1 MPRLRAMTP
10 SGLVEVTRFRALHF
24 NALRLIRTLKV
35 LDNGVLRTVG
45 SFIQPLSVSISPA
58 TASGRRATSG
68 EATTNTVTASV
79 SGGQGPY
86 TYSWVRVSN
95 DNPGVPIA
103 TNPSGATTAFRGYP
117 DGDAVF
123 QVNVTDALG
132 NTASGQVAV
141 TFISFA

>member
-45 SFIQPLSVSISPA
+45 SFIQPLSVSVSPP
-58 TASGRRATSG
+58 TASAGAFSG
-68 EATTNTVTASV
+68 QVNTNAVTASV
-79 SGGQGPY
+79 SGGQSPY
-86 TYSWVRVSN
+86 IYSWVRISN
-95 DNPGVPIA
+95 TNPGTPAA
-103 TNPSGATTAFRGYP
+103 TNPGLASTAFRGFV
-117 DGDAVF
+117 GGEAVF

-132 NTASGQVAV
+132 NVTSAQVNVFFTSYA
-141 TFISFA
+141 